1 MLNYNIFYANFVIKQ
16 VGVLMTFGQITDAF
30 KCEIIHKGNNFDSAK
45 IINVSAGD
53 MMSEVLVSDE
63 ENRILITAL
72 TTDQV
77 IRTADIVEAIGIILI
92 NGKQP
97 QNSMRNLA
105 VDSDITLLSTNLSMF
120 EVCIVLGKL
129 LGKC

>member
-1 MLNYNIFYANFVIKQ
+1 
-16 VGVLMTFGQITDAF
+16 MTFQQIIDAL
-30 KCEIIHKGNNFDSAK
+30 KCEIIHKGSNFDTLN

-63 ENRILITAL
+63 ENRILVTAL

-77 IRTADIVEAIGIILI
+77 VRTADIVEAIGIILI

-105 VDSDITLLSTNLSMF
+105 VESDMTLLSTGLNMF

>member
-1 MLNYNIFYANFVIKQ
+1 
-16 VGVLMTFGQITDAF
+16 MTFQQIIDVL
-30 KCEIIHKGNNFDSAK
+30 KCEVIHKGNNFDTLN
-45 IINVSAGD
+45 IVNISAGD

-63 ENRILITAL
+63 ENRILVTAL

-105 VDSDITLLSTNLSMF
+105 SESDMTLLSTGMSMF

>member
-1 MLNYNIFYANFVIKQ
+1 
-16 VGVLMTFGQITDAF
+16 MTFQQIIDAL
-30 KCEIIHKGNNFDSAK
+30 KCEVIHKGNNFDSLN
-45 IINVSAGD
+45 IINISAGD

-63 ENRILITAL
+63 ENRILVTAL

-105 VDSDITLLSTNLSMF
+105 SESDMTLLSTGLSMF